1 MVKSQEMARQTV
13 RSSPQKALLHR
24 PLKKIRGAGAEFVGQ
39 SLSPFLSCAAAIPFL
54 ANCEAEP
61 ELPLAEPSKKTQQE
75 KAGCC
80 F

>member
-54 ANCEAEP
+54 AN
-61 ELPLAEPSKKTQQE
+61 
-75 KAGCC
+75 
-80 F
+80 